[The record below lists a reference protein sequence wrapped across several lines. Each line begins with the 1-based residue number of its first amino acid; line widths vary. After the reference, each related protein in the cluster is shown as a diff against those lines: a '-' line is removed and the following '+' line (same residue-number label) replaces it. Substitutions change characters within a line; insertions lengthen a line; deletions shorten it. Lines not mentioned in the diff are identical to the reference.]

1 LARKNKFNMNN
12 IVRNILAVF
21 IGLVIG
27 GLINGWII
35 SISATLIPLPKG
47 VDNST
52 LEGLQKSIHLFE
64 PKHFVFPFL
73 AHAIGTFLGTLITL
87 FISKSREFYLAI
99 LVSGVFLL
107 GGVSMVVQLNA
118 PLWFNALD
126 LVGAYIPMGF
136 GAYLISKKR
145 VNQAN

>member
-1 LARKNKFNMNN
+1 MNN
-12 IVRNILAVF
+12 IIRNILAVF

-73 AHAIGTFLGTLITL
+73 AHAIGTFLGALITL
-87 FISKSREFYLAI
+87 FISKSREFYLVI
-99 LVSGVFLL
+99 IVSGVFLF

-126 LVGAYIPMGF
+126 LLGAYIPMGF
-136 GAYLISKKR
+136 VAYLISKKTSKSR
-145 VNQAN
+145 